1 MTTRTPESTERD
13 HASPAADQPRRRKR
27 RSAKTGGAATAHA
40 SDSEPENK
48 ADFHREALEAEPASL
63 KRFLIRQA
71 STGVGVSTVV
81 HAVLLALLSLFV
93 ITRHNE
99 EAPWLTSS
107 FAADETA
114 NLDLTELEDFT
125 LKPLAASTPIDV
137 VSAIEPQQAAIQ
149 PAFLVSESP
158 VTSGNGSST
167 TGTGVRPPGTANAV
181 TKGSFTAWTNPAD
194 PKPREDY
201 LLVILV
207 RVPDRIRKY
216 TKEDLSGFLEGDDGY
231 ESPIGNF
238 TGSGFPKKFY
248 GQFDDKARR
257 LVIRVPGAAA
267 KVRDTIQIRSKILR
281 EEQTLEIVF

>member
-1 MTTRTPESTERD
+1 M
-13 HASPAADQPRRRKR
+13 AS
-27 RSAKTGGAATAHA
+27 A
-40 SDSEPENK
+40 SDSESESKAASHGHAPES
-48 ADFHREALEAEPASL
+48 EPVSL
-63 KRFLIRQA
+63 KRYLIRQA
-71 STGVGVSTVV
+71 STGAGVSVGV

-93 ITRHNE
+93 ITHHNE

-107 FAADETA
+107 FAADETT

-125 LKPLAASTPIDV
+125 LEPLAASTPIDV
-137 VSAIEPQQAAIQ
+137 VSAVVPQPTAVQ
-149 PAFLVSESP
+149 PAFLVAEST

-167 TGTGVRPPGTANAV
+167 NGTGIRPPGTANAV
-181 TKGSFTAWTNPAD
+181 TKGSFTAWTDPAD

-207 RVPDRIRKY
+207 RVPDSVRKY
-216 TKEDLSGFLEGDDGY
+216 TREDLSGFLEGDDGY

-238 TGSGFPKKFY
+238 TGKGFPKQFY
-248 GQFDDKARR
+248 GQFDDKAHR